1 MTLLYA
7 AVLLHLMLEVRE
19 SFCFTL
25 TSLACQTNGRALFA
39 KKNKL
44 MEGLRSK
51 TKFIFNPKKKQ
62 VQSKRGQETKLN
74 FFRAKKLIYS

>member
-39 KKNKL
+39 KK
-44 MEGLRSK
+44 K
-51 TKFIFNPKKKQ
+51 TD
-62 VQSKRGQETKLN
+62 G
-74 FFRAKKLIYS
+74 RAKEQNKIHF